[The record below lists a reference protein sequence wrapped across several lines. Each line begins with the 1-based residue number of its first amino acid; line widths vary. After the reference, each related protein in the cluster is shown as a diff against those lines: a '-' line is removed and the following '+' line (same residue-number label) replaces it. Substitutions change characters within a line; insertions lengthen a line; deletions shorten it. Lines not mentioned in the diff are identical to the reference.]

1 MHDPGLFRQLA
12 AALQGGVL
20 LALLLHALALVPQW
34 RARYFNPRF
43 LNVSSLGL
51 LLGIMHG
58 CVIMLAQRALAPA
71 DAGVTVTWSLTVA
84 ILLNVVVAAQNLL
97 AVHALVHLHRR
108 SAIVAQWLR
117 GAVAAMAWGSGA
129 LAVLAYCAL

>member
-1 MHDPGLFRQLA
+1 MPDPGLFRHLA

-43 LNVSSLGL
+43 LNVSTVGL
-51 LLGIMHG
+51 LLGVLHG
-58 CVIMLAQRALAPA
+58 CAIMLAQHALPVG
-71 DAGVTVTWSLTVA
+71 DAGVTAAWSLTVA
-84 ILLNVVVAAQNLL
+84 VGLNVVIAVQNLL

-108 SAIVAQWLR
+108 SAIVAHWLR
-117 GAVAAMAWGSGA
+117 GAVGPMIWSSAGLGVVAYFA
-129 LAVLAYCAL
+129 L